1 MSNSSRGGKRL
12 TMEKHLQWIPVNQ
25 MRVSPQAQRDLNQAW
40 VDHIAANLDPEHL
53 GNPTVSHR
61 SGHFW
66 IIDGQHRVAA
76 VREALGEDQT
86 MQCWIYKDLTEEQE
100 AEVFLKL
107 NNTRSVDTFS
117 KFRIGVKAGR
127 DEECDIDRI
136 VRAQDLR
143 VSRESVDGAVRA
155 VGTLRRVYRNGGP
168 NGLARTLRIVRD
180 AYGDAG
186 MEAAVLDGIGMLT
199 ARFNGELRDPEAVE
213 RLSRA
218 HGGVNGLLNRAE
230 LMRRQTG
237 APRNQCVAAAAIEI
251 VNKGRRGKDKLPDWW
266 SDGTSA

>member
-1 MSNSSRGGKRL
+1 MSNSTRTKRL
-12 TMEKHLQWIPVNQ
+12 TMEKHLQWIPINQ
-25 MRVSPQAQRDLNQAW
+25 MRVSPQSQRELNQAW

-53 GNPTVSHR
+53 GNPTVSQR
-61 SGHFW
+61 GGHFW
-66 IIDGQHRVAA
+66 VIDGQHRVAA
-76 VREALGEDQT
+76 VRDALGEDQS
-86 MQCWIYKDLTEEQE
+86 MQCWLYRDLTEEQE

-107 NNTRSVDTFS
+107 NNTRSVDTFA

-143 VSRESVDGAVRA
+143 VSREKVDGAIRA
-155 VGTLRRVYRNGGP
+155 AGTLRKVYRHGGP

-186 MEAAVLDGIGMLT
+186 MESAVIEGIGMLT
-199 ARFNGELRDPEAVE
+199 ARFNGDLRDPEAVE

-218 HGGVNGLLNRAE
+218 HGGVSGLLNRAE

-251 VNKGRRGKDKLPDWW
+251 VNKGRRGKDRLPDWW
-266 SDGTSA
+266 SDGA